1 MEPTLDGYTP
11 EQIQRLVA
19 RYFRDMSDESA
30 QVALQ
35 HVADVHTQEH
45 QRTAEAKR
53 NGTYKP
59 NNA

>member
-30 QVALQ
+30 RVALQ
-35 HVADVHTQEH
+35 HVADVHTQQH
-45 QRTAEAKR
+45 QRTAEAKQLEL
-53 NGTYKP
+53 NLHTKQ
-59 NNA
+59 